1 VIAPVINQHGE
12 EFLMSLT
19 STASL
24 QSLGV
29 ANAEPNTLPKRAAL
43 VSFVGSMLEYYD
55 FFIYG
60 TAAALIFPKVFFANV
75 DAATGTLLALL
86 SFGIGYIARPVGA
99 IILGH
104 FGDRIGRKT
113 VLLFTLVLMGGSTLA
128 VGLLPDAR
136 TIGSAA
142 PIILTLLRLLQ
153 GLSAAGEQSGSNSLT
168 LEHSAN
174 TNRAFYTSWT
184 LSGTQAGA
192 ILATLV
198 FIPVSG
204 LPEDQLLSWG
214 WRIPFLLSFVV
225 LVVAYTIRRTMPETP
240 VFAAIKDSAEVA
252 RFPVLALFR
261 AYGPDVL
268 RVIVCALI
276 ATVSTLTAVFALG
289 YATSN
294 FGVAQPTMLWAGVL
308 SNVTALLTQPLW
320 AILADKIGRK
330 PVFIGGV
337 LGCAV
342 LLFPYFLA
350 ITSGNTPLIF
360 AASMI
365 LSGTIYAAP
374 NAIWPSFYAEMFEAR
389 VRYSGTAIGTQLGF
403 LAAGFTPLVSQSLV
417 GEGPYGWLP
426 VAIFVAACC
435 VVSAMSAAT
444 ARETHSID
452 IGDLGKRASASGRG

>member
-1 VIAPVINQHGE
+1 MARSTT
-12 EFLMSLT
+12 LLT
-19 STASL
+19 TKSS
-24 QSLGV
+24 SSS
-29 ANAEPNTLPKRAAL
+29 ERLPHRAA
-43 VSFVGSMLEYYD
+43 VVGFVGSMLEYYD

-60 TAAALIFPKVFFANV
+60 TAAALVFPRVFFTNV

-99 IILGH
+99 VILGH

-113 VLLFTLVLMGGSTLA
+113 VLLFTLVLMGGATLA
-128 VGLLPDAR
+128 IGLLPDAK
-136 TIGSAA
+136 TIGNMA
-142 PIILTLLRLLQ
+142 PVLLTLLRLLQ

-168 LEHSAN
+168 LEHSSAG
-174 TNRAFYTSWT
+174 NRAFFTSWT

-198 FIPVSG
+198 FIPIAS

-225 LVVAYTIRRTMPETP
+225 LIVAYLVRRTMPETP
-240 VFAAIKDSAEVA
+240 AFSEIKSRHEVA
-252 RFPVLALFR
+252 RFPVQALLR
-261 AYGPDVL
+261 DYWKDVL

-289 YATSN
+289 YATSS
-294 FGVAQPTMLWAGVL
+294 FGVARPTMLWAGVL
-308 SNVTALLTQPLW
+308 ANTTALIAQPLW
-320 AILADKIGRK
+320 AMLADRIGRK

-342 LLFPYFLA
+342 MIFPYFMAL
-350 ITSGNTPLIF
+350 TSGSTLAIF
-360 AASMI
+360 AAAI
-365 LSGTIYAAP
+365 IFSGVIYAAP
-374 NAIWPSFYAEMFEAR
+374 NAIWPSFYAEMFETR

-417 GEGPYGWLP
+417 GKGPNGWIP
-426 VAIFVAACC
+426 VAIFVACC
-435 VVSAMSAAT
+435 CAASAAAAAT
-444 ARETHSID
+444 ARETHAVAIE
-452 IGDLGKRASASGRG
+452 DLGNDAGADPRRG

>member
-1 VIAPVINQHGE
+1 
-12 EFLMSLT
+12 MSSI

-24 QSLGV
+24 HAPSS
-29 ANAEPNTLPKRAAL
+29 AEVPQGRLPKRAAL

-75 DAATGTLLALL
+75 DPATGTLLALL

-99 IILGH
+99 VILGH

-113 VLLFTLVLMGGSTLA
+113 VLLFTLVVMGASTLA
-128 VGLLPDAR
+128 IGLLPDAK
-136 TIGSAA
+136 TIGNAA

-153 GLSAAGEQSGSNSLT
+153 GLSAAGEQSGANSLT

-174 TNRAFYTSWT
+174 SNRAFFTSWT

-198 FIPVSG
+198 FIPVSS

-214 WRIPFLLSFVV
+214 WRIPFLLSALV
-225 LVVAYTIRRTMPETP
+225 LLVAYLVRRTMPETP
-240 VFAAIKDSAEVA
+240 VFEEIKDKAEVA
-252 RFPVLALFR
+252 RFPVVALLR
-261 AYGPDVL
+261 DYWPDVL

-276 ATVSTLTAVFALG
+276 ATVSTMTAVFALG
-289 YATSN
+289 YATSK
-294 FGVAQPTMLWAGVL
+294 FGVARPTMLWAGVL
-308 SNVTALLTQPLW
+308 GNVTALFAQPLW
-320 AILADKIGRK
+320 ALLADRIGRK

-342 LLFPYFLA
+342 LLFPYFMLV
-350 ITSGNTPLIF
+350 TSGSTPAIF
-360 AASMI
+360 VASI
-365 LSGTIYAAP
+365 GLYIIYSAP

-403 LAAGFTPLVSQSLV
+403 LAAGFTPLVAASLV
-417 GEGPYGWLP
+417 GAGPNGWIP
-426 VAIFVAACC
+426 VAIFVAGCC
-435 VVSAMSAAT
+435 VASAAAAST
-444 ARETHSID
+444 ARETHKVD
-452 IGDLGKRASASGRG
+452 IADLGKRRT

>member
-1 VIAPVINQHGE
+1 
-12 EFLMSLT
+12 MSLT

-24 QSLGV
+24 HAPSATV
-29 ANAEPNTLPKRAAL
+29 ATKNKLPKRAAL

-75 DAATGTLLALL
+75 DPSTATLLALL

-128 VGLLPDAR
+128 IGLLPDAKA
-136 TIGSAA
+136 IGNAA

-153 GLSAAGEQSGSNSLT
+153 GLSAAGEQSGANSLT

-174 TNRAFYTSWT
+174 SNRAFFTSWT

-198 FIPVSG
+198 FIPVSS
-204 LPEDQLLSWG
+204 LPEDQLLGWG
-214 WRIPFLLSFVV
+214 WRIPFLLSALV
-225 LVVAYTIRRTMPETP
+225 LLVAYLVRRTMPETP
-240 VFAAIKDSAEVA
+240 VFTEIKDKAKVA
-252 RFPVLALFR
+252 RFPVVTLLR
-261 AYGPDVL
+261 DYWPDVL

-276 ATVSTLTAVFALG
+276 ATVSTMTAVFALG
-289 YATSN
+289 YATSK
-294 FGVAQPTMLWAGVL
+294 FGVARPTMLWAGVL
-308 SNVTALLTQPLW
+308 GNVTALITQPLW
-320 AILADKIGRK
+320 ALLADRIGRK
-330 PVFIGGV
+330 PVFIGGA

-342 LLFPYFLA
+342 LVFPYFIA
-350 ITSGNTPLIF
+350 VTSGNTLAIF
-360 AASMI
+360 AAAMI
-365 LSGTIYAAP
+365 LSGIIYAAP

-403 LAAGFTPLVSQSLV
+403 LAAGFTPLVSASLV
-417 GEGPYGWLP
+417 GEGPNGWIP
-426 VAIFVAACC
+426 VAAFVACCC
-435 VVSAMSAAT
+435 VIAAAAAAT
-444 ARETHSID
+444 ARETHTVD
-452 IGDLGKRASASGRG
+452 IADLGKRRA

>member
-1 VIAPVINQHGE
+1 
-12 EFLMSLT
+12 MSLT

-24 QSLGV
+24 HAPSGADV
-29 ANAEPNTLPKRAAL
+29 AQAKLPKRAAL

-75 DAATGTLLALL
+75 DPSTGTLLALL

-99 IILGH
+99 VILGH

-113 VLLFTLVLMGGSTLA
+113 VLLFTLVIMGASTLA
-128 VGLLPDAR
+128 IGLLPDAK
-136 TIGSAA
+136 TIGNAA
-142 PIILTLLRLLQ
+142 PVILTLLRLLQ
-153 GLSAAGEQSGSNSLT
+153 GLSAAGEQSGANSLT

-174 TNRAFYTSWT
+174 SNRAFFTSWT

-198 FIPVSG
+198 FIPVSSM
-204 LPEDQLLSWG
+204 PEDQLLSWG
-214 WRIPFLLSFVV
+214 WRIPFLLSALV
-225 LVVAYTIRRTMPETP
+225 LLVAYLVRRTMPETP
-240 VFAAIKDSAEVA
+240 VFEDIKDKAQVA
-252 RFPVLALFR
+252 RFPVVALLR
-261 AYGPDVL
+261 DYWPDVL

-289 YATSN
+289 YATSK
-294 FGVAQPTMLWAGVL
+294 FGVARPTMLWAGVL
-308 SNVTALLTQPLW
+308 GNVTALFAQPLW
-320 AILADKIGRK
+320 ALLADRIGRK

-342 LLFPYFLA
+342 LLFPYFMLV
-350 ITSGNTPLIF
+350 TSGSTTAIF
-360 AASMI
+360 AAAIGLYMI
-365 LSGTIYAAP
+365 YSAP

-403 LAAGFTPLVSQSLV
+403 LAAGFTPLVSASLV
-417 GEGPYGWLP
+417 GEGPNGWIP
-426 VAIFVAACC
+426 VAIFVAGCC
-435 VVSAMSAAT
+435 VASALAAST
-444 ARETHSID
+444 ARETHKVD
-452 IGDLGKRASASGRG
+452 IADLGKRRA

>member
-1 VIAPVINQHGE
+1 
-12 EFLMSLT
+12 MTLT

-24 QSLGV
+24 HASS
-29 ANAEPNTLPKRAAL
+29 AAEATPGKLPKRAAL

-75 DAATGTLLALL
+75 DPSTGTLLALL

-99 IILGH
+99 VILGH

-128 VGLLPDAR
+128 IGLLPDANA
-136 TIGSAA
+136 IGNAA
-142 PIILTLLRLLQ
+142 PVILTLLRLLQ
-153 GLSAAGEQSGSNSLT
+153 GLSAAGEQSGANSLT

-174 TNRAFYTSWT
+174 SNRAFFTSWT

-198 FIPVSG
+198 FIPVSS
-204 LPEDQLLSWG
+204 LPEDQLLNWG
-214 WRIPFLLSFVV
+214 WRVPFLLSALV
-225 LVVAYTIRRTMPETP
+225 LLVAYLVRRTMPETP
-240 VFAAIKDSAEVA
+240 VFEDIKGKAQVA
-252 RFPVLALFR
+252 RFPVVALLR
-261 AYGPDVL
+261 DYWPDVL

-276 ATVSTLTAVFALG
+276 ATVSTMTAVFALG
-289 YATSN
+289 YATSK
-294 FGVAQPTMLWAGVL
+294 FGVARPTMLWAGVL
-308 SNVTALLTQPLW
+308 GNVTALLTQPLW
-320 AILADKIGRK
+320 ALLADKIGRK

-342 LLFPYFLA
+342 LLFPYFMLV
-350 ITSGNTPLIF
+350 TSGNTIAIF
-360 AASMI
+360 AAAMI
-365 LSGTIYAAP
+365 LSGIVYAAP

-403 LAAGFTPLVSQSLV
+403 LVAGFTPLVSASLV
-417 GEGPYGWLP
+417 GEGPNGWVP
-426 VAIFVAACC
+426 VAIFVACCC
-435 VVSAMSAAT
+435 VISAAAAAT
-444 ARETHSID
+444 ARETHTVD
-452 IGDLGKRASASGRG
+452 IADLGKRRA

>member
-1 VIAPVINQHGE
+1 
-12 EFLMSLT
+12 MSLT

-24 QSLGV
+24 HASS
-29 ANAEPNTLPKRAAL
+29 AEAVQNKLPKRAAL

-75 DAATGTLLALL
+75 DPSTGTLLALL

-99 IILGH
+99 VILGH

-113 VLLFTLVLMGGSTLA
+113 VLLVTLVLMGGSTLA
-128 VGLLPDAR
+128 IGLLPDAKA
-136 TIGSAA
+136 IGNAA
-142 PIILTLLRLLQ
+142 PIILTLLRLMQ
-153 GLSAAGEQSGSNSLT
+153 GLSAAGEQSGANSLT

-174 TNRAFYTSWT
+174 SRRAFFTSWT

-198 FIPVSG
+198 FIPVSS

-214 WRIPFLLSFVV
+214 WRIPFLLSFFV
-225 LVVAYTIRRTMPETP
+225 LVVAYLVRRTMPETP
-240 VFAAIKDSAEVA
+240 VFTEIKDKAQVE
-252 RFPVLALFR
+252 RFPVLALLR
-261 AYGPDVL
+261 DYWPDVL

-276 ATVSTLTAVFALG
+276 ATVSTMTAVFALG
-289 YATSN
+289 YATSK
-294 FGVAQPTMLWAGVL
+294 FGVARPTMLWAGVL
-308 SNVTALLTQPLW
+308 GNVTALVMQPLW
-320 AILADKIGRK
+320 AILADRIGRK

-342 LLFPYFLA
+342 LVFPYFVA
-350 ITSGNTPLIF
+350 VTSGNTIAIF
-360 AASMI
+360 AAAMI
-365 LSGTIYAAP
+365 LSGTIYSAP
-374 NAIWPSFYAEMFEAR
+374 NAIWPAFYAEMFEAR

-417 GEGPYGWLP
+417 GEGPQGWIP
-426 VAIFVAACC
+426 VAIFIAACC
-435 VVSAMSAAT
+435 VVSAAAAAT
-444 ARETHSID
+444 ARETHTVD
-452 IGDLGKRASASGRG
+452 IADLGRPNSAVRGG

>member
-1 VIAPVINQHGE
+1 
-12 EFLMSLT
+12 MSLS

-24 QSLGV
+24 QSHAIAGV
-29 ANAEPNTLPKRAAL
+29 APATLPKRAAL

-128 VGLLPDAR
+128 IGLLPDAR
-136 TIGSAA
+136 MIGSAA
-142 PIILTLLRLLQ
+142 PVILTLLRLLQ

-174 TNRAFYTSWT
+174 ANRAFYTSWT

-198 FIPVSG
+198 FIPVSA

-225 LVVAYTIRRTMPETP
+225 LVVAYLIRRTMPETP
-240 VFAAIKDSAEVA
+240 VFSAIKDRAEVA

-261 AYGPDVL
+261 AYGVDVL

-289 YATSN
+289 YATSR
-294 FGVAQPTMLWAGVL
+294 FGVARPTMLWAGVL
-308 SNVTALLTQPLW
+308 GNVTALVTQPFW
-320 AILADKIGRK
+320 AILADRIGRK

-350 ITSGNTPLIF
+350 ITSGNTAAIF

-365 LSGTIYAAP
+365 LSGTIYTAP

-417 GEGPYGWLP
+417 REGPYGWLP
-426 VAIFVAACC
+426 VAIFVASCC
-435 VVSAMSAAT
+435 VISAAAAAT
-444 ARETHSID
+444 ARETHTID
-452 IGDLGKRASASGRG
+452 IGDLGKRASGSGRG

>member
-1 VIAPVINQHGE
+1 
-12 EFLMSLT
+12 MTLT

-24 QSLGV
+24 HASS
-29 ANAEPNTLPKRAAL
+29 AAEATPGKLPKRAAL

-75 DAATGTLLALL
+75 DPSTGTLLALL

-99 IILGH
+99 VILGH

-128 VGLLPDAR
+128 IGLLPDAKA
-136 TIGSAA
+136 IGNAA
-142 PIILTLLRLLQ
+142 PVILTLLRLLQ
-153 GLSAAGEQSGSNSLT
+153 GLSAAGEQSGANSLT

-174 TNRAFYTSWT
+174 SNRAFFTSWT

-198 FIPVSG
+198 FIPVSS

-214 WRIPFLLSFVV
+214 WRVPFLLSALV
-225 LVVAYTIRRTMPETP
+225 LLVAYVVRRTMPETP
-240 VFAAIKDSAEVA
+240 VFEDIKGKAQVA
-252 RFPVLALFR
+252 RFPVVALLR
-261 AYGPDVL
+261 DYWPDVL

-276 ATVSTLTAVFALG
+276 ATVSTMTAVFALG
-289 YATSN
+289 YVTSK
-294 FGVAQPTMLWAGVL
+294 FGVARPTMLWAGVL
-308 SNVTALLTQPLW
+308 GNVTALLTQPLW
-320 AILADKIGRK
+320 ALLADKIGRK

-342 LLFPYFLA
+342 LLFPYFMLV
-350 ITSGNTPLIF
+350 TSGNTIAIF
-360 AASMI
+360 AAAMI
-365 LSGTIYAAP
+365 LSGIVYAAP

-403 LAAGFTPLVSQSLV
+403 LVAGFTPLVSASLV
-417 GEGPYGWLP
+417 GEGPNGWVP
-426 VAIFVAACC
+426 VAIFVACCC
-435 VVSAMSAAT
+435 VISAAAAAT
-444 ARETHSID
+444 ARETHTVD
-452 IGDLGKRASASGRG
+452 IADLGKRRA

>member
-1 VIAPVINQHGE
+1 
-12 EFLMSLT
+12 MTLT

-24 QSLGV
+24 HASS
-29 ANAEPNTLPKRAAL
+29 AAEATPGKLPKRAAL

-75 DAATGTLLALL
+75 DPSTGTLLALL

-99 IILGH
+99 VILGH

-128 VGLLPDAR
+128 IGLLPDAKA
-136 TIGSAA
+136 IGNAA
-142 PIILTLLRLLQ
+142 PVILTLLRLLQ
-153 GLSAAGEQSGSNSLT
+153 GLSAAGEQSGANSLT

-174 TNRAFYTSWT
+174 SNRAFFTSWT

-198 FIPVSG
+198 FIPVSS

-214 WRIPFLLSFVV
+214 WRVPFLLSALV
-225 LVVAYTIRRTMPETP
+225 LLVAYLVRRTMPETP
-240 VFAAIKDSAEVA
+240 VFEDIKGKAQVA
-252 RFPVLALFR
+252 RFPVVALLR
-261 AYGPDVL
+261 DYWPDVL

-276 ATVSTLTAVFALG
+276 ATVSTMTAVFALG
-289 YATSN
+289 YVTSK
-294 FGVAQPTMLWAGVL
+294 FGVARPTMLWAGVL
-308 SNVTALLTQPLW
+308 GNVTALLTQPLW
-320 AILADKIGRK
+320 ALLADKIGRK

-342 LLFPYFLA
+342 LLFPYFMLV
-350 ITSGNTPLIF
+350 TSGNTIAIF
-360 AASMI
+360 AAAMI
-365 LSGTIYAAP
+365 LSGIVYAAP

-403 LAAGFTPLVSQSLV
+403 LVAGFTPLVSASLV
-417 GEGPYGWLP
+417 GEGQNGWVP
-426 VAIFVAACC
+426 VAIFVACCC
-435 VVSAMSAAT
+435 VISAAAAAT
-444 ARETHSID
+444 ARETHTVD
-452 IGDLGKRASASGRG
+452 IADLGKRRA

>member
-1 VIAPVINQHGE
+1 
-12 EFLMSLT
+12 MTLT

-24 QSLGV
+24 HASSG
-29 ANAEPNTLPKRAAL
+29 AEATQNKLPKRAAL

-75 DAATGTLLALL
+75 DPGTATLLALL

-99 IILGH
+99 VILGH

-128 VGLLPDAR
+128 IGLLPDAK
-136 TIGSAA
+136 TIGNAA
-142 PIILTLLRLLQ
+142 PVILTLLRLLQ
-153 GLSAAGEQSGSNSLT
+153 GLSAAGEQSGANSLT

-174 TNRAFYTSWT
+174 SNRAFFTSWT

-198 FIPVSG
+198 FIPVSS

-214 WRIPFLLSFVV
+214 WRIPFLLSFFV
-225 LVVAYTIRRTMPETP
+225 LVVAYLVRRTMPETP
-240 VFAAIKDSAEVA
+240 VFEDIKDKAQVA
-252 RFPVLALFR
+252 RFPVVALLR
-261 AYGPDVL
+261 DYWPDVL

-276 ATVSTLTAVFALG
+276 ATVSTMTAVFALG
-289 YATSN
+289 YATSK
-294 FGVAQPTMLWAGVL
+294 FGVARPTMLWAGVL
-308 SNVTALLTQPLW
+308 GNVTALITQPLW
-320 AILADKIGRK
+320 ALLADKIGRK

-342 LLFPYFLA
+342 LLFPYFMLV
-350 ITSGNTPLIF
+350 TSGNTIAIF
-360 AASMI
+360 AAAMI
-365 LSGTIYAAP
+365 LSGVVYAAP

-403 LAAGFTPLVSQSLV
+403 LAAGFTPLVSASLV
-417 GEGPYGWLP
+417 GEGPNGWVP
-426 VAIFVAACC
+426 VAIFVACCC
-435 VVSAMSAAT
+435 VISAAAAAT
-444 ARETHSID
+444 ARETHTVD
-452 IGDLGKRASASGRG
+452 IADLGKRRA

>member
-1 VIAPVINQHGE
+1 
-12 EFLMSLT
+12 MTLT

-24 QSLGV
+24 HASS
-29 ANAEPNTLPKRAAL
+29 AAEATPGKLPKRAAL

-75 DAATGTLLALL
+75 DPSTGTLLALL

-99 IILGH
+99 VILGH

-128 VGLLPDAR
+128 IGLLPDANA
-136 TIGSAA
+136 IGNAA
-142 PIILTLLRLLQ
+142 PVILTLLRLLQ
-153 GLSAAGEQSGSNSLT
+153 GLSAAGEQSGANSLT

-174 TNRAFYTSWT
+174 SNRAFFTSWT

-198 FIPVSG
+198 FIPVSS

-214 WRIPFLLSFVV
+214 WRVPFLLSALV
-225 LVVAYTIRRTMPETP
+225 LLVAYLVRRTMPETP
-240 VFAAIKDSAEVA
+240 VFEDIKGKAQVA
-252 RFPVLALFR
+252 RFPVVALLR
-261 AYGPDVL
+261 DYWPDVL

-276 ATVSTLTAVFALG
+276 ATVSTMTAVFALG
-289 YATSN
+289 YVTSK
-294 FGVAQPTMLWAGVL
+294 FGVARPTMLWAGVL
-308 SNVTALLTQPLW
+308 GNVTALLTQPLW
-320 AILADKIGRK
+320 ALLADKIGRK

-342 LLFPYFLA
+342 LLFPYFMLV
-350 ITSGNTPLIF
+350 TSGNTIAIF
-360 AASMI
+360 AAAMI
-365 LSGTIYAAP
+365 LSGIVYAAP

-403 LAAGFTPLVSQSLV
+403 LVAGFTPLVSASLV
-417 GEGPYGWLP
+417 GEGPNGWVP
-426 VAIFVAACC
+426 VAIFVACCC
-435 VVSAMSAAT
+435 VISAAAAAT
-444 ARETHSID
+444 ARETHTVD
-452 IGDLGKRASASGRG
+452 IADLGKRRA

>member
-1 VIAPVINQHGE
+1 
-12 EFLMSLT
+12 MTLT

-24 QSLGV
+24 HASS
-29 ANAEPNTLPKRAAL
+29 AAEATPGKLPKRAAL

-75 DAATGTLLALL
+75 DPSTGTLLALL

-99 IILGH
+99 VILGH

-128 VGLLPDAR
+128 IGLLPDAKA
-136 TIGSAA
+136 IGNAA
-142 PIILTLLRLLQ
+142 PVILTLLRLLQ
-153 GLSAAGEQSGSNSLT
+153 GLSAAGEQSGANSLT

-174 TNRAFYTSWT
+174 SNRAFFTSWT

-198 FIPVSG
+198 FIPVSS

-214 WRIPFLLSFVV
+214 WRVPFLLSALV
-225 LVVAYTIRRTMPETP
+225 LLVAYLVRRTMPETP
-240 VFAAIKDSAEVA
+240 VFEDIKGKAQVA
-252 RFPVLALFR
+252 RFPVVALLR
-261 AYGPDVL
+261 DYWPDVL

-276 ATVSTLTAVFALG
+276 ATVSTMTAVFQLG
-289 YATSN
+289 YATSK
-294 FGVAQPTMLWAGVL
+294 FGVARPTMLWAGVL
-308 SNVTALLTQPLW
+308 GNVTALLTQPLW
-320 AILADKIGRK
+320 ALLADKIGRK

-342 LLFPYFLA
+342 LLFPYFMLV
-350 ITSGNTPLIF
+350 TSGNTIAIF
-360 AASMI
+360 AAAMI
-365 LSGTIYAAP
+365 LSGIVYAAP

-403 LAAGFTPLVSQSLV
+403 LVAGFTPLVSASLV
-417 GEGPYGWLP
+417 GEGPNGWVP
-426 VAIFVAACC
+426 VAIFVACCC
-435 VVSAMSAAT
+435 VISAAAAAT
-444 ARETHSID
+444 ARETHTVD
-452 IGDLGKRASASGRG
+452 IADLGKRRA